1 MSKRENYNDLY
12 AFLTVAEQ
20 RSFSRA
26 AEKLGVSSPALSK
39 TIRLLEVRLGLQ
51 LFVRTT
57 RQVSLTQAGQQL
69 FHTAQQSFNK
79 LDHELD
85 LLAHY
90 RNAPSGLVRINAAL
104 QVIENLFVPKLAH
117 FEQQYPD
124 IQLEL
129 IAENRFVDIIAEGF
143 DAGVRLGS
151 DVAEGMIAVKISEPL
166 KMVLVGSPDYFDEY
180 GFPKTLDDL
189 MQHKGIGY
197 RFRSGNLY
205 AWEFEEQ
212 GKQRTITPNCQWIFN
227 DDYPTKIATLQGL
240 GLAYVPE
247 HLVEKELASGQLISI
262 FNEQIP
268 PLSPFYLYY
277 PHRNVSP
284 ALRVVIDTLK
294 VA

>member
-39 TIRLLEVRLGLQ
+39 TIRLLEERLGLQ

-104 QVIENLFVPKLAH
+104 QVIENILVPKLAH
-117 FEQQYPD
+117 FDQQYPD

-180 GFPKTLDDL
+180 GFPKNLDDL
-189 MQHKGIGY
+189 TQHKGIGY

-227 DDYPTKIATLQGL
+227 DDYPTKIAALQGL
-240 GLAYVPE
+240 GIAYLPEMLVENEVANNSVITLFPE
-247 HLVEKELASGQLISI
+247 HCQSLPAL
-262 FNEQIP
+262 
-268 PLSPFYLYY
+268 YLYY

-284 ALRVVIDTLK
+284 ALRVVIDSLK
-294 VA
+294 VT